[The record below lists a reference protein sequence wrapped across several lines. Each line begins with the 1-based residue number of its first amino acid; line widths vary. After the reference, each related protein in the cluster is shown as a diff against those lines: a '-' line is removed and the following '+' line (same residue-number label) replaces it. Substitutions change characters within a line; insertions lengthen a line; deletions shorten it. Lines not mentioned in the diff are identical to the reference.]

1 MALKVESTT
10 KQITDLG
17 NIQGEITGKIG
28 RFEGALKKAASSAI
42 TGMAGNMIPGGMENL
57 KGFAGG
63 LF

>member
-1 MALKVESTT
+1 LSLKVENTT

-28 RFEGALKKAASSAI
+28 RFEGALKKAATSAV
-42 TGMAGNMIPGGMENL
+42 TGMAGNMVSGGMDGL
-57 KGFAGG
+57 KGFGGG